1 MQWFWGL
8 QEFKLLNDVKYRSMH
23 YYLGVHKFTLL
34 LRMYGEMGWVL
45 IIVRHNILIIYLF
58 NRIPRMGSD
67 RAPRKLFEIMKNAK
81 GIWRL
86 WCLIQ
91 NLDKGSHAWETMTS
105 VSLQLIQA
113 RMLYYYNI
121 YISSKKDHKPD
132 SYCWRAN
139 HALLSSSL
147 ICVRPIRSLL
157 LEGHHLS
164 TCHPDTCHRPL
175 RSL

>member
-1 MQWFWGL
+1 MKWDG
-8 QEFKLLNDVKYRSMH
+8 Y
-23 YYLGVHKFTLL
+23 LL
-34 LRMYGEMGWVL
+34 LLDITFWSYAYSTEYPEWAVIELLGNFLRLWKML
-45 IIVRHNILIIYLF
+45 
-58 NRIPRMGSD
+58 
-67 RAPRKLFEIMKNAK
+67 K

-113 RMLYYYNI
+113 RMLYYHNI

-147 ICVRPIRSLL
+147 ICTRPIRPLL
-157 LEGHHLS
+157 LDGHHLG

-175 RSL
+175 RSLALSV